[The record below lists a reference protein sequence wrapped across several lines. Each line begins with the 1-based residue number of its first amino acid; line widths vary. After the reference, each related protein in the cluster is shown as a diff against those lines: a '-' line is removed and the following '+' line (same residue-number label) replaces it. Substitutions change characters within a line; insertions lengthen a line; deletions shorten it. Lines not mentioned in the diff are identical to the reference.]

1 MMHNSSSQSNGPD
14 LSKEV
19 DAAELS
25 NVWDLLSEAAPEA
38 ASSSRVDEEWDRLSS
53 RIDREAASETSAVPR
68 VVGRPTW
75 LRLAAS
81 IAVFFVGGVG
91 AWNAVPASV
100 EAGPGDRIEVVLPG
114 GSRVDLNAG
123 STLRWA
129 RGFSWLPGFDRSERV
144 VRLDGE
150 AFFDVAR
157 DGRPFRV
164 ETSDAQV
171 AVLGTRFNVRSRPG
185 EGTSVTV
192 DEGSVEV
199 RDRVVGAVV
208 LVAGQRV
215 VAGAGAFEVVD
226 AAVTEAQGWRVGGF
240 AVADAHL
247 GSVLAELERRF
258 STQIDAS
265 RLDASV
271 RDRRLTLYYSS
282 PLRLDS
288 ILDDVATALGLR
300 YREIAGGWEVV
311 PSP

>member
-1 MMHNSSSQSNGPD
+1 MMHNFSSQSNGPD

-208 LVAGQRV
+208 PK
-215 VAGAGAFEVVD
+215 
-226 AAVTEAQGWRVGGF
+226 GGEWEG
-240 AVADAHL
+240 L
-247 GSVLAELERRF
+247 RWPTRTTGRF
-258 STQIDAS
+258 SRSSSGGS
-265 RLDASV
+265 R
-271 RDRRLTLYYSS
+271 RRST
-282 PLRLDS
+282 PPDS
-288 ILDDVATALGLR
+288 MPPFGTVG
-300 YREIAGGWEVV
+300 
-311 PSP
+311 

>member
-1 MMHNSSSQSNGPD
+1 MMHDFRPHLNGPD
-14 LSKEV
+14 LSGEA
-19 DAAELS
+19 DAAELAE
-25 NVWDLLSEAAPEA
+25 VWDLLSEASPVG
-38 ASSSRVDEEWDRLSS
+38 SPVGRVDEAWERLSI
-53 RIDREAASETSAVPR
+53 RLGEAEVRSTRASHSTVRA
-68 VVGRPTW
+68 TW

-81 IAVFFVGGVG
+81 IAVFLVGGFGV
-91 AWNAVPASV
+91 WNGVPASV
-100 EAGPGDRIEVVLPG
+100 EAGHGDRVEVVLPG
-114 GSRVDLNAG
+114 GSRVELNAG
-123 STLRWA
+123 STLRWS
-129 RGFSWLPGFDRSERV
+129 RGFSWLPGLDRAERV

-171 AVLGTRFNVRSRPG
+171 AVLGTRFNVRARPG
-185 EGTSVTV
+185 EGTSVMV

-199 RDRVVGAVV
+199 SDRAEGSVV
-208 LVAGQRV
+208 LVAGQMV

-226 AAVTEAQGWRVGGF
+226 GAVTEAQAWRAGGF
-240 AVADAHL
+240 AVADARL
-247 GSVLAELERRF
+247 ESILAELERRF

-265 RLDASV
+265 TLDRSV

-282 PLRLDS
+282 PMRLDG